1 MKQIYFSL
9 LLGSMLLG
17 FSQPVGAQDLIRS
30 TYVRSYKAAEVGA
43 SLPIPSLAQYDVDV
57 YTIRYTTKGADGQK
71 DTASGLIVYPVRPN
85 TAWPTMVY
93 QHGTASSRDAVPSR
107 FSAEATIGL
116 IGGTLGYVSVLP
128 DYVGLGDSRGFHPYV
143 HAQSEA
149 QAGVDMLLALQQ
161 FAASQS
167 LYLNGQL
174 FLSGYSQGGHASMA
188 LHRMLEK
195 SYASQFKVTAA
206 AHMSGPYSISGETRA
221 RLLSD
226 AEYFRPGYALYTML
240 SYNQAYHLYDSLSQF
255 IRPPYLQI
263 ATDFFSGKETNLD
276 SVHARLAATLIQEKG
291 KVVPKYIFQDSVLSA
306 IAANP
311 SHPAN
316 LAMAD
321 NDVYK
326 WGPKTPTRLFYCK
339 ADDQVVY
346 TNSLLADSV
355 MRASGA
361 TSVGSVDVGSSYDHG
376 QCFQPALLSSVFF
389 FSLFQNVQTD
399 VRGVLPALPVRM
411 FPNPASGAFYL
422 DNLPESGRIT
432 IHDMS
437 GRLLHTQVVAGVATE
452 VSLNGMHPGFY
463 VVRVLSDS
471 GVWADKLIVR

>member
-1 MKQIYFSL
+1 MKKNYFFL
-9 LLGSMLLG
+9 ALGIFLAGL
-17 FSQPVGAQDLIRS
+17 SQPLFAQEL
-30 TYVRSYKAAEVGA
+30 VRSMFVRSVKAAEVGA
-43 SLPIPSLAQYDVDV
+43 SLPIPSLAQYDVEV
-57 YTIRYTTKGADGQK
+57 YTIGYTTTGVDGQK
-71 DTASGLIVYPVRPN
+71 DTASGLLVYPVRAN
-85 TAWPTMVY
+85 TAWPVLVY

-107 FSAEATIGL
+107 MSAEATIGL

-128 DYVGLGDSRGFHPYV
+128 DYIGLGDSKGFHPYV

-161 FAASQS
+161 FAAKQS

-206 AHMSGPYSISGETRA
+206 AHMSGPYSISGETRT
-221 RLLSD
+221 RLLSE

-240 SYNQAYHLYDSLSQF
+240 AYNQAYHLYDSLAQF
-255 IRPPYLQI
+255 IRAPYLQI
-263 ATDFFSGKETNLD
+263 ASDFFSGKESNLD
-276 SVHARLAATLIQEKG
+276 SVHARLTTALIQEKG
-291 KVVPKYIFQDSVLSA
+291 KVVPKYIFQDSVLAS

-316 LAMAD
+316 LAMVD

-326 WGPKTPTRLFYCK
+326 WGPKAPTRLFYCK

-361 TSVGSVDVGSSYDHG
+361 ISVGSVDVGSSYNHG

-399 VRGVLPALPVRM
+399 VEDGLPELPVRM
-411 FPNPASGAFYL
+411 FPNPASAEVYL
-422 DNLPESGRIT
+422 DNLPTNGRIALY
-432 IHDMS
+432 DMS
-437 GRLLHTQVVAGVATE
+437 GRLVRSQLIRGVTE
-452 VSLNGMHPGFY
+452 QVSLAGMHSGFY
-463 VVRVLSDS
+463 LVRVLSDS
-471 GVWADKLIVR
+471 GVWTDKLVVR